1 MWLTAERIRFFPI
14 TLFAVVMGLAGLAIA
29 YEKAYHLLGLP
40 HAPFVFLLG
49 LSTLLFLN
57 NLVVYG
63 IKAARFPEEVKKEFF
78 HPVRMNFFPAAS
90 IAMLLLSIGY
100 YAYLPFVAVP
110 LWFMGAAVHLGF
122 TLYIISFWIRNN
134 FEIIHSNPA
143 WFIPIVGNVIIPIV
157 GVDILGSEAM
167 VFFFAVGIFF
177 WVVLF
182 TVMFYRIIFHH
193 QLAQK
198 FLPTLFILIAPP
210 AVGFIAYLRITLNYD
225 LTAMLL
231 LDIGLFFTLL
241 LFFMGRSF
249 LKLKFFISW
258 WAFTF
263 PLDAITIATTVAYQ
277 VSGHGFYRYLA
288 YSLLAVT
295 TAVIA
300 AVAYQTLMHVR
311 KNEICID
318 EG

>member
-1 MWLTAERIRFFPI
+1 MWLTTERIRFFPI

-40 HAPFVFLLG
+40 REPFLILL
-49 LSTLLFLN
+49 LISTLLFLN

-90 IAMLLLSIGY
+90 IAMLLLSIGF

-110 LWFMGAAVHLGF
+110 LWFIGAAVHLGF

-143 WFIPIVGNVIIPIV
+143 WFIPIVGNVIVPIV
-157 GVDILGSEAM
+157 GVDIVGSEAM

-177 WVVLF
+177 WLVLF

-225 LTAMLL
+225 VTAVFL

-249 LKLKFFISW
+249 MKLKFFISW

-277 VSGHGFYRYLA
+277 VSGHEIYRYIA
-288 YSLLAVT
+288 YGLLAVT

-300 AVAYQTLMHVR
+300 AVAYQTLAHVQ
-311 KNEICID
+311 KHEICI
-318 EG
+318 EE

>member
-1 MWLTAERIRFFPI
+1 MWLTEERIRFFPI
-14 TLFAVVMGLAGLAIA
+14 TLFAVVMGLAGLTIA

-40 HAPFVFLLG
+40 HWPFEILLG
-49 LSTLLFLN
+49 ISTVLFLN
-57 NLVVYG
+57 NLIVYG

-90 IAMLLLSIGY
+90 IAMLLLSIGFY
-100 YAYLPFVAVP
+100 SYFPFVSVP
-110 LWFMGAAVHLGF
+110 LWFIGTAVHLGF
-122 TLYIISFWIRNN
+122 TLYIIGYWIRNN

-143 WFIPIVGNVIIPIV
+143 WFIPIVGNVIVPIV
-157 GVDILGSEAM
+157 GVDIVGSEAM
-167 VFFFAVGIFF
+167 VFFFAIGIFF

-225 LTAMLL
+225 VTAVFL

-263 PLDAITIATTVAYQ
+263 PLDAITIAVSVAYQ
-277 VSGHGFYRYLA
+277 VTGYGFYRYLA
-288 YSLLAVT
+288 YGLLAVT

-300 AVAYQTLMHVR
+300 AVAYQTLAHVR
-311 KNEICID
+311 KHEICI
-318 EG
+318 EE